1 MKKVTFNDAPTL
13 ATFGE
18 DLSEISQLEGW
29 LVDEHVC
36 VQKPD
41 PERDWGWRVSLY
53 PWGLRLS
60 EDFYAW
66 PDAEEYAQEIS
77 RLGIDW
83 PSIYA
88 SEDFGESPEFKNAR
102 AKITEIRD
110 RYEAQGFFRTAS
122 SADA

>member
-1 MKKVTFNDAPTL
+1 MKKVRFDDAPTL
-13 ATFGE
+13 AAFKE
-18 DLSEISQLEGW
+18 DLSEIIPLEGW

-60 EDFYAW
+60 EDFYARA
-66 PDAEEYAQEIS
+66 DAEEYAKEIS

-83 PSIYA
+83 RSIYA
-88 SEDFGESPEFKNAR
+88 SEDLGESAEFKDAR

-110 RYEAQGFFRTAS
+110 RYDAQGFFK
-122 SADA
+122 SAAWVEV